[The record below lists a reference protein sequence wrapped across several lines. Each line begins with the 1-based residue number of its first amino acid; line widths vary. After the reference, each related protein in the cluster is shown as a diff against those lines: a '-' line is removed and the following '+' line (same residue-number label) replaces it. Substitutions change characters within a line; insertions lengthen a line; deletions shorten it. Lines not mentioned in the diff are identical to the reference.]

1 MGWGLTDLRFAVES
15 QSWRRRRRIADC
27 GPDVFG
33 VRDDGAAGEY
43 VPRDVDAAV
52 EAAVGSDRPLLLVTG
67 DRLAGS
73 SRTLHRAARRMLG
86 DRWVLPLR
94 EPHTV
99 DLADALRLAGRI
111 AGRSG
116 PVVVVVDDA
125 PPALLDQVTDE
136 TCALLGGDVRLLLT
150 SRRSF
155 LGAFAAEETRA
166 RLREATV
173 EVPAA
178 SDGRPF
184 GERVRPLGRARA
196 VLDPVGWSSL
206 LPLALLRAIV
216 DWERL
221 GVTTA
226 LTPEV
231 LTAIAPIYTAALGVP
246 TPSAAEVHRAARDGW
261 RRDLGGMRCWR
272 RTRRRG
278 EAHLVPD
285 RVFSHLADTEPAPA
299 GWAVPGALARALAK
313 RCDHAER
320 YRLARVALV
329 RGDVESALV
338 LCADL
343 RPQGLEPTAALLVGR
358 GLLTPPPRSATLS
371 ARREDRAASWLRSVV
386 ARAEGD
392 LLRDAHEAL
401 GHLEHGRRDHVAARR
416 HLLEVEDRQQAQSTL
431 GAMLLAARPT
441 PAEREEALG
450 WFERAARGDDLER
463 AATAALRAGEVLVG
477 LGRDDDAEPYLDQ
490 AATARDREVAAS
502 AILELARLA
511 RRRDRRARA
520 IELLLGL
527 LEWVA
532 EGDVRTR
539 ALVELGELRNHD
551 GDADGAAAAFRRAKR
566 GGGPAGHEAAVL
578 LAELELSREDWD
590 AAEAAAAD
598 LVDGFHFGQRDPQL
612 QARLLAARGEAAL
625 RRGDLQTARRCF
637 EALRRAEGRLGELGA
652 VRLGQVLSR
661 LGDPVAAYR
670 VLHPMQQ
677 ATDSALAA
685 RACELVRRL
694 GPQVQHIQSAA
705 AVQRSVAAQAARFIA
720 PA

>member
-33 VRDDGAAGEY
+33 VRDDGATGEY

-52 EAAVGSDRPLLLVTG
+52 EAAVGSDRPLVVVTG

-94 EPHTV
+94 EPHIV
-99 DLADALRLAGRI
+99 DLADALRFAGRI
-111 AGRSG
+111 ARRSG
-116 PVVVVVDDA
+116 PVVVAVDDA
-125 PPALLDQVTDE
+125 PPALLDQLTDE
-136 TCALLGGDVRLLLT
+136 TYALLGGDVRLLLT

-155 LGAFAAEETRA
+155 LGAFPAEDTRA
-166 RLREATV
+166 RLRAATV
-173 EVPAA
+173 EVPPA

-206 LPLALLRAIV
+206 LPLALLRAVV

-231 LTAIAPIYTAALGVP
+231 LAAIAPIYTVPLGVP
-246 TPSAAEVHRAARDGW
+246 TPSDADLRDAIRAGW
-261 RRDLGGMRCWR
+261 RTDHGGMRLWR

-278 EAHLVPD
+278 EPHLVAD
-285 RVFSHLADTEPAPA
+285 RVFSHLADAEPGTA
-299 GWAVPGALARALAK
+299 GWEVPDALVQVLRK
-313 RCDHAER
+313 RGDAAER
-320 YRLARVALV
+320 YRLARVALARGEQHLAV
-329 RGDVESALV
+329 R

-343 RPQGLEPTAALLVGR
+343 PPTGLEPQAAFLIGT
-358 GLLTPPPRSATLS
+358 GLASPPAGPSSVSEQGKTL
-371 ARREDRAASWLRSVV
+371 AASWFHSVID
-386 ARAEGD
+386 RAEGPV
-392 LLRDAHEAL
+392 L
-401 GHLEHGRRDHVAARR
+401 GMA
-416 HLLEVEDRQQAQSTL
+416 RQQAGFLEFGRGRYREAVHHLPRGHRRPVQPEDAGCGPRRR
-431 GAMLLAARPT
+431 GAHR
-441 PAEREEALG
+441 RS
-450 WFERAARGDDLER
+450 RGGPPLV
-463 AATAALRAGEVLVG
+463 RAGG
-477 LGRDDDAEPYLDQ
+477 AGRGPG
-490 AATARDREVAAS
+490 DRGPGRPGGRRAPG
-502 AILELARLA
+502 RGGA
-511 RRRDRRARA
+511 RRRRRANAGAGVGLAVPRSRGRRRPRARSPGRRRGQRRRA

-527 LEWVA
+527 LEWVE
-532 EGDVRTR
+532 EGDDRTR
-539 ALVELGELRNHD
+539 ALVELGKLRNDD
-551 GDADGAAAAFRRAKR
+551 GDADGAATAFRRAKR

-590 AAEAAAAD
+590 AVEAAAAD
-598 LVDGFHFGQRDPQL
+598 LVDGFHVGRRDPQL

-625 RRGDLQTARRCF
+625 RRGDLPTARRCF

-661 LGDPVAAYR
+661 MGDPVAAYG

-677 ATDSALAA
+677 AADPALAA
-685 RACELVRRL
+685 RARELVRRL

-705 AVQRSVAAQAARFIA
+705 AVQRNVAAQAARFIA